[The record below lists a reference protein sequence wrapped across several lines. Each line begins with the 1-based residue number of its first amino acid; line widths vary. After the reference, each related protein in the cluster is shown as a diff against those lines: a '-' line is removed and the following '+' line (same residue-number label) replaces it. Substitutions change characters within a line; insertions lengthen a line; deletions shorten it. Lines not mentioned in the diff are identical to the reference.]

1 MRRRLLLAGLAA
13 PGLAAAQGAPGSP
26 AAPWAQG
33 SPAAPWAPTRPIR
46 IVVGFSAGGGT
57 DITTRALAARLQA
70 SLGQPIVVENR
81 PGASGNLA
89 SEAVLRA
96 PPDGHTLLMGTI
108 AALAINPTL
117 FRNLGFDPRVDFSPI
132 SLAGDIL
139 NVFVCAPEKPFGDFA
154 ALLAAARA
162 RPDSLSNGHSGVGG
176 TGHLAGALLD
186 AMAGIRTIQVSYRG
200 GGALIADIISGKVD
214 FSCATA
220 STTLPHIESG
230 RLRALAVP
238 TPGRSLLLPQVPAVA
253 ESLPGYAVANWNALV
268 GPRGMPPAV
277 VARLNAAMREALA
290 DPEVAANLRRHGVEP
305 SPSSPEELARFIR
318 EETDQWAPVIR
329 ASGATVD

>member
-1 MRRRLLLAGLAA
+1 MTRRRLLLAGLAV
-13 PGLAAAQGAPGSP
+13 PGLAAAQPGT
-26 AAPWAQG
+26 
-33 SPAAPWAPTRPIR
+33 WAPTRPIR

-57 DITTRALAARLQA
+57 DITIRTMAARLQA
-70 SLGQPIVVENR
+70 SLGQPIVVENK

-89 SEAVLRA
+89 SEMVVRA
-96 PPDGHTLLMGTI
+96 APDGHTLLMGTI

-117 FRNLGFDPRVDFSPI
+117 FRHLPFDPRVDLTPI

-139 NVFVCAPEKPFGDFA
+139 NLLVCAPDKPFADFA

-162 RPDSLSNGHSGVGG
+162 RPDALSNGHSGVGG

-186 AMAGIRTIQVSYRG
+186 AMAGIRTVQVSYRG

-214 FSCATA
+214 FSFATA
-220 STTLPHIESG
+220 STTLPAIEAG

-238 TPGRSLLLPQVPAVA
+238 NPARSPLLPQVPTVA
-253 ESLPGYAVANWNALV
+253 ETLPGYAVANWNALC
-268 GPRGMPPAV
+268 GPPGLAPEV
-277 VARLNAAMREALA
+277 VARLNRAMREALA

-305 SPSSPEELARFIR
+305 APSSPEELGRFIR
-318 EETDQWAPVIR
+318 EETAKWAPVIR

>member
-1 MRRRLLLAGLAA
+1 MRRRALLAGLAA
-13 PGLAAAQGAPGSP
+13 PGLARAQ
-26 AAPWAQG
+26 
-33 SPAAPWAPTRPIR
+33 WAPSRPIR

-57 DITTRALAARLQA
+57 DITIRAMTARLQA
-70 SLGQPIVVENR
+70 SLGQPVVVENK

-89 SEAVLRA
+89 IEMVLRA
-96 PPDGHTLLMGTI
+96 APDGHTLLMGTI
-108 AALAINPTL
+108 AALALNPTL

-139 NVFVCAPEKPFGDFA
+139 NLFVCAPDKPFADFA

-162 RPDSLSNGHSGVGG
+162 RPDTLSNGHSGVGG
-176 TGHLAGALLD
+176 TGHLAGCLLD
-186 AMAGIRTIQVSYRG
+186 SMAGIQTIQVSYRG

-230 RLRALAVP
+230 RLRALAAP
-238 TPGRSLLLPQVPAVA
+238 TPSRSPLLPNTPAVA
-253 ESLPGYAVANWNALV
+253 ETLPGYAVANWNALV
-268 GPRGMPPAV
+268 GPRGMAPAV
-277 VARLNAAMREALA
+277 VARLNTAMREALA
-290 DPEVAANLRRHGVEP
+290 DPEVAGNLRRHGVEP
-305 SPSSPEELARFIR
+305 APSSPEELSRFIR
-318 EETDQWAPVIR
+318 EETDKWAPVIR

>member
-1 MRRRLLLAGLAA
+1 MIPRRLLLAGLAA
-13 PGLAAAQGAPGSP
+13 PGLACAQ
-26 AAPWAQG
+26 
-33 SPAAPWAPTRPIR
+33 WAPTRPIR

-57 DITTRALAARLQA
+57 DITIRTMAARLQA

-132 SLAGDIL
+132 SLTGDIL
-139 NVFVCAPEKPFGDFA
+139 NVFVCAPEKPFADFS

-162 RPDSLSNGHSGVGG
+162 RPDTLSNGHSGVGG
-176 TGHLAGALLD
+176 SGHLAGALLD

-238 TPGRSLLLPQVPAVA
+238 SPARSPLLPNTPAVA
-253 ESLPGYAVANWNALV
+253 ETLPGYAVANWNALV
-268 GPRGMPPAV
+268 GPRGMAPEV
-277 VARLNAAMREALA
+277 VARLNLAMREALA

-305 SPSSPEELARFIR
+305 APSTPAELARFIR
-318 EETDQWAPVIR
+318 EETEKWAPVIR

>member
-1 MRRRLLLAGLAA
+1 MRRRAVLAGLAA
-13 PGLAAAQGAPGSP
+13 PGLAAAQWAQRSP
-26 AAPWAQG
+26 AAQ
-33 SPAAPWAPTRPIR
+33 WAPTRPIR

-57 DITTRALAARLQA
+57 DITTRALAGRLQA

-89 SEAVLRA
+89 SEMVLRA
-96 PPDGHTLLMGTI
+96 APDGHTLLMGTI

-117 FRNLGFDPRVDFSPI
+117 FRNLGFDPRVDFAPI
-132 SLAGDIL
+132 SVAGDIL
-139 NVFVCAPEKPFGDFA
+139 NVFVCAPDKPFADFE

-162 RPDSLSNGHSGVGG
+162 RPETLSNGHSGVGG

-230 RLRALAVP
+230 RLRALATP
-238 TPGRSLLLPQVPAVA
+238 TPTRSPLLPSTPAVA
-253 ESLPGYAVANWNALV
+253 EALPGYAVANWNALV
-268 GPRGMPPAV
+268 GPRGLAPEV
-277 VARLNAAMREALA
+277 VSRLNAAMREALA

-305 SPSSPEELARFIR
+305 TPSSPEGLARFIR
-318 EETDQWAPVIR
+318 EETEKWAPVVR
-329 ASGATVD
+329 ASGASVD

>member
-1 MRRRLLLAGLAA
+1 MLRRALLAGLAA
-13 PGLAAAQGAPGSP
+13 PGLAAA
-26 AAPWAQG
+26 
-33 SPAAPWAPTRPIR
+33 PWAPSRPVR
-46 IVVGFSAGGGT
+46 IIVGFSAGGGT
-57 DITTRALAARLQA
+57 DITIRAMTARLQA
-70 SLGQPIVVENR
+70 SLGQPVVVENK

-89 SEAVLRA
+89 SEQVLRA
-96 PPDGHTLLMGTI
+96 APDGHTLLMGTI

-139 NVFVCAPEKPFGDFA
+139 NLFVCAPEKPFADFA

-162 RPDSLSNGHSGVGG
+162 RPETLSNGHSGVGG
-176 TGHLAGALLD
+176 TGHLAGCLLD
-186 AMAGIRTIQVSYRG
+186 AMAGIQTIQVSYRG

-230 RLRALAVP
+230 RLRALAAP
-238 TPGRSLLLPQVPAVA
+238 TPTRSPLLPQVPAVA
-253 ESLPGYAVANWNALV
+253 ETLPGYAVANWNALV
-268 GPRGMPPAV
+268 GPRGMAPEV

-305 SPSSPEELARFIR
+305 APSSPEELSRFIR
-318 EETDQWAPVIR
+318 EETAKWAPVIR